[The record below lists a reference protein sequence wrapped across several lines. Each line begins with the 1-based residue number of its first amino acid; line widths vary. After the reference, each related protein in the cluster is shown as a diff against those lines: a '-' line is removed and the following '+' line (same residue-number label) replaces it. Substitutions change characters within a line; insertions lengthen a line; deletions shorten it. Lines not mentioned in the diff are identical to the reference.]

1 MVKKK
6 VNVFVN
12 NKKAEVLV
20 GSTVLQACELV
31 NIEIPRFCFHERLL
45 IAGNCRMCLV
55 EIEKSP
61 KPVASCSM
69 PVAEGMKIFTDS
81 PLVKKAREGVLEFL
95 LLNHPLDCPVC
106 DQGGEC
112 DLQDQTYQM
121 ASERS
126 RFFSKKRSV
135 EDHYYGVLIKTVM
148 TRCIHCTRC
157 VRFATEIAGVP
168 VLGSTLRGRETEI
181 GSYVDKVF
189 DSELSGNIIDLCPV
203 GALTS
208 KPYAFTVR
216 PWELRSVNGV
226 DIHDG
231 LGSNI
236 RIDFSGNQI
245 KRVLPRLNENI
256 NEEWISDKIRFSY
269 DGLNRQRINEP
280 MLKVNNSLKISDWS
294 ETFKTI
300 KKKLNKNIVG
310 NKIGGL
316 VNPETDLQTA
326 LLFKSFLLSLGSN
339 KVGFSSRFGSF
350 NQDFLTDYTFNSK
363 LSGVDNADLCLLVGV
378 NLRKEAAVF
387 NSRLRKRYLDTSI
400 KVFYIGETQNNTFKT
415 EHIGSSYK
423 SLIDLVEGRSMFLRE
438 LFKAKNPIIILG
450 SHIFSQKSGHLF
462 YKSIKNLLQKN
473 GLDPQILNVLQDTAN
488 ITGLL
493 NLGLKPISKKD
504 LNNLDLV
511 IGLNSDSADFFNLE
525 KNDRFFINL
534 NYQGNSML
542 SDSDVILAGSSFT
555 EQNALFSNTENR
567 VQKTEKAV
575 SVVGNAR
582 RNSQI
587 FEGLGL
593 FLNKSLNTNL
603 SSYVPWHKDFNLTYS
618 SNFKFPELEVKNKIS
633 KKLTIFGSRTPDF
646 YLTNNLT
653 KHSKTM
659 LLASKNLRK
668 PSNFLNF

>member
-1 MVKKK
+1 MPKKK

-12 NKKAEVLV
+12 NIKTEVVV

-126 RFFSKKRSV
+126 RFFEKKRSV

-216 PWELRSVNGV
+216 PWELRSVNGI

-245 KRVLPRLNENI
+245 KRILPRLNENI

-269 DGLNRQRINEP
+269 DGLNRQRINQP
-280 MLKVNNSLKISDWS
+280 MLKIDNSLKISNWS
-294 ETFKTI
+294 ETFKII
-300 KKKLNKNIVG
+300 KKRLNNNVVG
-310 NKIGGL
+310 TKIGGL
-316 VNPETDLQTA
+316 INPQTDLETA

-339 KVGFSSRFGSF
+339 TIGFSSRFGSF
-350 NQDFLTDYTFNSK
+350 NQDSLTNYSFNSK
-363 LSGVDNADLCLLVGV
+363 LSGIDNADLCLLVGT
-378 NLRKEAAVF
+378 NLRKEAAIL
-387 NSRLRKRYLDTSI
+387 NSRLRKRYLDSSI

-415 EHIGSSYK
+415 EHLGSSYK

-438 LFKAKNPIIILG
+438 LFKAKNPIIVVG
-450 SHIFSQKSGHLF
+450 SHTFSQKNGYLLF
-462 YKSIKNLLQKN
+462 KLIKNLLQKS
-473 GLDPQILNVLQDTAN
+473 GLSLRILNVLHDTAN

-493 NLGLKPISKKD
+493 NLGFKSISKKD
-504 LNNLDLV
+504 LNKLDLI
-511 IGLNSDSADFFNLE
+511 IGLNSDSTEFFNLE
-525 KNDRFFINL
+525 KNDRFYINL
-534 NYQGNSML
+534 NYQGNSVL

-575 SVVGNAR
+575 SLVGNAR
-582 RNSQI
+582 KNSQI
-587 FEGLGL
+587 FESLSL
-593 FLNKSLNTNL
+593 FLNKSLKTNL
-603 SSYVPWHKDFNLTYS
+603 NSYVPWHKDFDLKYS
-618 SNFKFPELEVKNKIS
+618 FNFKFPELEVKNKIS
-633 KKLTIFGSRTPDF
+633 KKLTIFGSRTSDF